1 MAKKDSSDG
10 MGFSRRNFL
19 KSTSVVGLAETVI
32 APEQTEAQSMPAAV
46 GPGDV
51 PVRLNVNG
59 RQIDLMIEPRVTLLD
74 ALRTRANLT
83 GNKRGCDRGAC
94 GACTM
99 IVDGRTVYSCS
110 TLAIEVQGKQIR
122 NVDGLASGDRLHPV
136 QQAFCDKDA
145 LMCGFCTP
153 GFIMASVGLL
163 EKHPNPTP
171 EQIKK
176 GLDGNI
182 CRCGTFS
189 RIFEAVSSV
198 KGGTAWLNP
207 ISPAG
212 WRAAAPPLRSE
223 FNWPANPTVLG
234 TRVKRLDGPD
244 KVTGRAK
251 YTFDIARPRMLYA
264 RIVRSPHPHARV
276 VSVDLSAAPTHAG
289 RQDRAGLA
297 RPGNSTEQS
306 RDVPG
311 RRGGGRSRRYRGTRH
326 RRRAGD
332 QGRVRGPAA
341 RNVVEKALAG
351 TAPEVFTGGNVRAAP
366 AAADRRS
373 GGRLQG
379 GGARDRGDLRDAGH
393 HAHLHGD
400 RTARYASGMATS

>member
-1 MAKKDSSDG
+1 MKEYESVAAEDGHCCYRNEFCRRSAAEFNCSEGRLEMATKDDSSDG
-10 MGFSRRNFL
+10 LRFNRRNFL
-19 KSTSVVGLAETVI
+19 RTTGLVGLAETI
-32 APEQTEAQSMPAAV
+32 AAPVELAAQSRPAAV

-99 IVDGRTVYSCS
+99 IVDGRSVYSCS

-122 NVDGLASGDRLHPV
+122 SVDGLASAGQLHPV

-153 GFIMASVGLL
+153 GFIMASVALL
-163 EKHPNPTP
+163 EKNPNPTP

-198 KGGTAWLNP
+198 KGG
-207 ISPAG
+207 
-212 WRAAAPPLRSE
+212 
-223 FNWPANPTVLG
+223 
-234 TRVKRLDGPD
+234 
-244 KVTGRAK
+244 
-251 YTFDIARPRMLYA
+251 
-264 RIVRSPHPHARV
+264 
-276 VSVDLSAAPTHAG
+276 
-289 RQDRAGLA
+289 Q
-297 RPGNSTEQS
+297 
-306 RDVPG
+306 
-311 RRGGGRSRRYRGTRH
+311 RG
-326 RRRAGD
+326 
-332 QGRVRGPAA
+332 
-341 RNVVEKALAG
+341 
-351 TAPEVFTGGNVRAAP
+351 
-366 AAADRRS
+366 
-373 GGRLQG
+373 
-379 GGARDRGDLRDAGH
+379 
-393 HAHLHGD
+393 
-400 RTARYASGMATS
+400 